1 MAERKRGRGDLEGL
15 FREHYASLLRLARV
29 LTGDDELAE
38 DIAQDAFMRLDASIS
53 WPAAGAELA
62 YLRRTVVNLSHDHF
76 RRRLVVRRHI
86 RSTRDDAG
94 DLTGPAALDRSQQ
107 VRVAAA
113 VRALP
118 RRQRDCVV
126 LRYYSGCS
134 DAEVAELLEIGIG
147 SVKSSIARA
156 RARLARELK
165 DLR

>member
-1 MAERKRGRGDLEGL
+1 MAERQRGRGDIEGL
-15 FREHYASLLRLARV
+15 FREHHTSLLRLARV
-29 LTGDDELAE
+29 LTGDDQLAE
-38 DIAQDAFMRLDASIS
+38 DLAQDAFVRLDGCAA
-53 WPAAGAELA
+53 WPQAGAELA

-76 RRRLVVRRHI
+76 RRRLVVRRHE
-86 RSTRDDAG
+86 RPTSDDAG

-107 VRVAAA
+107 IRVATA

-134 DAEVAELLEIGIG
+134 DAEVAAMLHIGIG

-156 RARLARELK
+156 RAKLARELR
-165 DLR
+165 DLK